1 MDRDLIAVAIIL
13 IILSI
18 ALPKIGGDRM
28 DANEMAV
35 VRDLQTINTIQLEYK
50 LGPPTGGKHGPQ
62 AANLYGYA
70 FWL

>member
-1 MDRDLIAVAIIL
+1 
-13 IILSI
+13 
-18 ALPKIGGDRM
+18 M
-28 DANEMAV
+28 DANELAV
-35 VRDLQTINTIQLEYK
+35 VRDLQTINTRQLEYK